1 MTSDKKKNVS
11 DNVTDTEIGGQKT
24 AISSEI
30 NATSSEIFFGVGIW
44 VSSYGK
50 NAHITKVP
58 MSSIGRP

>member
-11 DNVTDTEIGGQKT
+11 DNVTDTEIGGQTGGQKT
-24 AISSEI
+24 AI
-30 NATSSEIFFGVGIW
+30 SSEIFFGVGIW